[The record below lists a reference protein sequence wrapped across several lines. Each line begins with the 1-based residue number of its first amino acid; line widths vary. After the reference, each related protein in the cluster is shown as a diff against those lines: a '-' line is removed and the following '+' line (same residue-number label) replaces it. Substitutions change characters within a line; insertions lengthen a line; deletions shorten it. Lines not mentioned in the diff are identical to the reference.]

1 MSDTKKTTA
10 REDLALMQALSA
22 AHSRD
27 DSRTVNRLV
36 TKVWERHGETLKR
49 ATRSFPDGEAAA
61 WAALEQMTRRGGVRF
76 FLAAWQS
83 SLEAYAVLI
92 ARKSRAVRD
101 AGLLSRKIVRDDA
114 AYASR
119 STSLDGLIEAH
130 GDHIRG
136 AQTLEALEAER
147 QRDTRAMREGF
158 ERIAGP
164 QGEGEETARL
174 TEKQRAGVIRYANLH
189 MDHAV
194 REMATQA
201 EAASSLGV
209 SQQALSQMLD
219 RVRERVEHDAALRTA
234 LGRLVDDEQRV
245 EELAAES
252 AERRKP
258 SDAAVESDGVAPET
272 LEEELARARA
282 ILGMAAA

>member
-1 MSDTKKTTA
+1 MSDTKSTTA
-10 REDLALMQALSA
+10 REDRALMQALKN
-22 AHSRD
+22 AHD
-27 DSRTVNRLV
+27 QGDARTVNRLV
-36 TKVWERHGETLKR
+36 TKVWEQHGETLKR
-49 ATRSFPDGEAAA
+49 VASGFPDGEAAA
-61 WAALEQMTRRGGVRF
+61 WAALEQMTSRGGVRLY
-76 FLAAWQS
+76 LAAWRS
-83 SLEAYAVLI
+83 NLRAYAVTV
-92 ARKSRAVRD
+92 ARQSRAVRD

-130 GDHIRG
+130 GDFIRG

-147 QRDTRAMREGF
+147 QRETRAMREGF

-174 TEKQRAGVIRYANLH
+174 TKRQRAAVLRYGNLH
-189 MDHAV
+189 RDNAV
-194 REMATQA
+194 REMATQDD
-201 EAASSLGV
+201 AASTLGI
-209 SQQALSQMLD
+209 SQQAVSQMLG

-258 SDAAVESDGVAPET
+258 SDAAVESDGVAPEM